1 MTTQHIIRLP
11 SLKTVEEAQ
20 AFADKHGG
28 RLKLEAQ
35 RDADGR
41 LRGIVIVDSADDR
54 A

>member
-11 SLKTVEEAQ
+11 GFATVEEAQ
-20 AFADKHGG
+20 SFADKHGG
-28 RLKLEAQ
+28 VLKLDPQ